1 MKRIMLFAALAAV
14 AACSEADTQ
23 TEPTEDVVMA
33 EAQALPETQSL
44 AADGQPAAGN
54 YKVTT
59 SEGVV
64 IMEELRADGTY
75 VGMVDG
81 EVVETGTWVQK
92 SPEHYCYTEDEE
104 GATEQCNTEG
114 VDENGVWTSTD
125 PEGNVATVER
135 IQT

>member
-1 MKRIMLFAALAAV
+1 MKRIMFFAALAAV
-14 AACSEADTQ
+14 AACSEADTP
-23 TEPTEDVVMA
+23 TEPTEDVAMP
-33 EAQALPETQSL
+33 EAQALPETQAL

-75 VGMVDG
+75 VGTVDG

-92 SPEHYCYTEDEE
+92 SPEQYCYTEDEE

>member
-23 TEPTEDVVMA
+23 TEPTEDVAMP
-33 EAQALPETQSL
+33 EAQVLPETQAL

-92 SPEHYCYTEDEE
+92 SPEQYCYTEDEE